1 MDHLFLPSLYHSC
14 SLQSELPGSACASDG
29 DCAYLANTVCRLKT
43 SSASAAAVKV
53 KVCQCM
59 EGFQPIPGMMK
70 IYHIKKKK
78 SNFGIN
84 C

>member
-59 EGFQPIPGMMK
+59 EGFQPIPG
-70 IYHIKKKK
+70 IYRICKD
-78 SNFGIN
+78 NFGIH